1 MVASGILT
9 LPLSVAVTAAAV
21 FTIPPNTRAIT
32 IKTRSPST
40 PKLPQSSLSSLSS
53 TGRDESS
60 RPAWGRLRNNKRGR
74 RANKQQPLRAY
85 TMASDIKEKPLWDM
99 SFLGNNPL
107 AEFALQFGIE
117 MEGMFMRVP
126 RDIIFIC
133 IPPHFM
139 TFKLICASPIL

>member
-60 RPAWGRLRNNKRGR
+60 RPAWGRLRNNNKRGR

-85 TMASDIKEKPLWDM
+85 TMASDIKEKPLWM

-107 AEFALQFGIE
+107 AKFALQFGIE

>member
-85 TMASDIKEKPLWDM
+85 TMASDIKEKPLWM